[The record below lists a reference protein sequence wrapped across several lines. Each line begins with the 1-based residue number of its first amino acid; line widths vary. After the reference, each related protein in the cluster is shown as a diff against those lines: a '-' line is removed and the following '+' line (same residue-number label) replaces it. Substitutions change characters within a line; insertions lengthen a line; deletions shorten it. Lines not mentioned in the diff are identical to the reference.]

1 MGHGRRLHRHRS
13 RRRGSSACPRISAS
27 ARSAFAYFQNPVLN
41 HTARMPIDFAPATSA
56 TTSSPTWTTS
66 SAVSESSSSH
76 LENRPIRFP
85 NADLVGEN
93 PNVKGLANPQAVLD
107 RAKETASGAPR
118 VRDEAHAVA
127 SVLEGAQRLP
137 DFCIESRQPEL
148 DRGTE
153 GLLDRSEEILSA
165 LAHSEKPEIGP
176 SLFLNREIP
185 EIVPS
190 PKEEVR
196 LGVVC
201 AGQKRSIHRKARSL
215 ERLRGSI
222 DPDLPHLLVVDVTD
236 CRDLYHGP
244 PPIKCHALDRHRSPR
259 CRR

>member
-1 MGHGRRLHRHRS
+1 
-13 RRRGSSACPRISAS
+13 
-27 ARSAFAYFQNPVLN
+27 
-41 HTARMPIDFAPATSA
+41 MP
-56 TTSSPTWTTS
+56 
-66 SAVSESSSSH
+66 
-76 LENRPIRFP
+76 
-85 NADLVGEN
+85 ADLRVGSVRFRIFPE
-93 PNVKGLANPQAVLD
+93 
-107 RAKETASGAPR
+107 SR
-118 VRDEAHAVA
+118 VEDEAHAVA

-137 DFCIESRQPEL
+137 DFWIWSRQPEL